1 MLPFVLIYASLFWL
15 SMDTALD
22 RGDYLRIMDV
32 DYTSN
37 RIEPLL
43 PLISNIL
50 GYFISN
56 NITKLVLIQLTFILL
71 FLQLLY
77 LYFKPVSIEGF
88 FKSLVSLLLFIA
100 IFSNPLGVQ
109 LRIGYASFIFL
120 FLIINIKDL
129 RYLKHSPF
137 FIVPILMHYGT
148 AFGVLFYWYIHIFK
162 INSYRRFL
170 IHSIIIIT
178 VLSITVVY
186 IDRIF
191 SLLGMAAYYYS
202 YLDEERDF
210 GRSLPFSALFYIA
223 TCLYNVFFTKERG
236 YLFWFSLS
244 GLWLVYLGLALDF
257 YLAFKMLL
265 PISMY
270 ALLHMVKSLP
280 IEKKPY
286 LHVLLAYILM
296 PLVFYYF
303 AIQVDFL

>member
-1 MLPFVLIYASLFWL
+1 MLPSVLMYISLFGF

-32 DYTSN
+32 DYASN

-50 GYFISN
+50 GYLISN
-56 NITKLVLIQLTFILL
+56 NVAKLVLIQSIFILI

-77 LYFKPVSIEGF
+77 IYFKPVFIEGF
-88 FKSLVSLLLFIA
+88 FKILVSLLLFIA

-120 FLIINIKDL
+120 FLIIKIKNL
-129 RYLKHSPF
+129 KYLKHFVF
-137 FIVPILMHYGT
+137 FIAPILMHYGT
-148 AFGVLFYWYIHIFK
+148 IFGVLFYWHIHIFK
-162 INSYRRFL
+162 INSYKRF
-170 IHSIIIIT
+170 IAHSLIIIAA
-178 VLSITVVY
+178 LSITVLY
-186 IDRIF
+186 IDRVF
-191 SLLGMAAYYYS
+191 SILGLSTYYYS
-202 YLDEERDF
+202 YLDQEREF
-210 GRSLPFSALFYIA
+210 GRSVPFSVLFYIA
-223 TCLYNVFFTKERG
+223 ACLYNIFFTKERS

-244 GLWLVYLGLALDF
+244 GLWLVYLGLVLDF

-270 ALLHMVKSLP
+270 AVLHMVKSFP
-280 IEKKPY
+280 IERKPY
-286 LHVLLAYILM
+286 LYILLAYILM

-303 AIQVDFL
+303 AIQVDLL